1 MCSSYSVE
9 TIWEELETFQ
19 DAEGGDDDVVYC
31 LLADGDTHV
40 CHKHRCKHAMT
51 DSLGFVVCQLS
62 GTVYG
67 RDSSFGHNNDC
78 SDNFASGQILQH
90 KEYTS
95 RPWKFR
101 RDNALA
107 SKSAFCIASD
117 FGQETPVAWY
127 PTKRC
132 RKTPSSSSETLQ
144 KVAQCVDTVSR
155 SDNDAMQ
162 SAPAV
167 AKSRSLPSH
176 MKDITNVV
184 NTLLN
189 TSSSG
194 DERARIECD
203 ASLISQ
209 VAVARYVNRL
219 KSDPLEKL
227 CFTRL
232 HEVLT
237 AAERHAHAHDS
248 RALDAGEAVKQNNST
263 GNNNNTIKDRSV
275 VRLVWIIHDALAHT
289 ETLPAADSVRSIASG
304 ILFALKRGISLDGKE
319 LVPAIPSVA
328 NRLPSI
334 RKADV
339 TTAARAL
346 QSCSHKGV
354 SLVHKAVNSIKH
366 MGDNDRR
373 KVLLRFEDAAKLA
386 KTL

>member
-1 MCSSYSVE
+1 MCASYNVE

-19 DAEGGDDDVVYC
+19 DAEGDDDVVYC

-40 CHKHRCKHAMT
+40 CHKHMCKHATT

-67 RDSSFGHNNDC
+67 RDSSFSHNNDC
-78 SDNFASGQILQH
+78 NDSFASGQLFQQ
-90 KEYTS
+90 KEYGS

-117 FGQETPVAWY
+117 FGQETPKAWY

-132 RKTPSSSSETLQ
+132 RKTPSSSSEALQ
-144 KVAQCVDTVSR
+144 KVAQCVDSVSR
-155 SDNDAMQ
+155 LDNDAMQ
-162 SAPAV
+162 TAPVV

-194 DERARIECD
+194 DEQARRECD
-203 ASLISQ
+203 VSLISQ

-237 AAERHAHAHDS
+237 AAERHAHDS
-248 RALDAGEAVKQNNST
+248 RALDAGVAVKQNDS
-263 GNNNNTIKDRSV
+263 NNNTMKNRSV
-275 VRLVWIIHDALAHT
+275 VRLVWMIHDALAHT
-289 ETLPAADSVRSIASG
+289 ETLPVADSVRSIASG
-304 ILFALKRGISLDGKE
+304 ILFALKRGISLDGEE

-339 TTAARAL
+339 TAAARAL

-366 MGDNDRR
+366 MGDSDRR